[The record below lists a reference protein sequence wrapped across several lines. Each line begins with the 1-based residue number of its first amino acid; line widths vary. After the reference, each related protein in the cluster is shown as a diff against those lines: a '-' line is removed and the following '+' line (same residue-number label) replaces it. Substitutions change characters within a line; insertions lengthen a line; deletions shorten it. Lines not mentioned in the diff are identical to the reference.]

1 MESFEM
7 GNHAS
12 YIDLMCHHDEIERES
27 LMNQFGYYKDDNFKA
42 DTSETWLDEP
52 HSCKCSR

>member
-1 MESFEM
+1 M

-12 YIDLMCHHDEIERES
+12 YIDLMCQHDEIERES